1 LIHFY
6 KRVTLIGSRV
16 IEPMSSVK
24 MISSSSLLTILL
36 LISSFSLHFVVSLP
50 TTSDEY
56 EYPNDAGEEYEY
68 DADERSEEK
77 YVAKELDVKITSE
90 KKHVIVAEEGLI
102 RLQCLVENNDNIP
115 IIWSHVQESGT
126 SQIAI
131 GDKKINERVSVS
143 VDNSGST
150 LLIPQAKVSDAGE
163 YLCQVATGQ
172 DPIPSLVHTVSVR
185 QQGEVGSEAT
195 QASTLKSNASSS
207 TFSLLLFLLLPLLLI
222 RP

>member
-1 LIHFY
+1 
-6 KRVTLIGSRV
+6 
-16 IEPMSSVK
+16 
-24 MISSSSLLTILL
+24 MISSPLLTLL
-36 LISSFSLHFVVSLP
+36 LVISSFSIHFVASLP

-56 EYPNDAGEEYEY
+56 EYPNDAGDEYVYE
-68 DADERSEEK
+68 DERSEEK

-90 KKHVIVAEEGLI
+90 KKHVIVAEEDVI

-115 IIWSHVQESGT
+115 IIWSHVQQSGT

-131 GDKKINERVSVS
+131 GEKVINSRASVRA
-143 VDNSGST
+143 DNSGST

-185 QQGEVGSEAT
+185 QGGNVEGGSEAT
-195 QASTLKSNASSS
+195 QAAVKSNASSS
-207 TFSLLLFLLLPLLLI
+207 TFSLSILLLLLPLLPF

>member
-1 LIHFY
+1 
-6 KRVTLIGSRV
+6 
-16 IEPMSSVK
+16 MSSVK
-24 MISSSSLLTILL
+24 MISSSSLTLL
-36 LISSFSLHFVVSLP
+36 LVISSFSVHFVASLP

-56 EYPNDAGEEYEY
+56 EYPNDAGEEYVYE
-68 DADERSEEK
+68 DERSEEK

-90 KKHVIVAEEGLI
+90 KKHVIVAEEDVI

-115 IIWSHVQESGT
+115 IIWSHVQQSGT

-131 GDKKINERVSVS
+131 GEKVINSRASVS
-143 VDNSGST
+143 ADNSGST
-150 LLIPQAKVSDAGE
+150 LLIPQAKASDAGE

-185 QQGEVGSEAT
+185 QGGVEGNEAT
-195 QASTLKSNASSS
+195 QAAVKSNASSS
-207 TFSLLLFLLLPLLLI
+207 TFSTLLLLLLLPLLL

>member
-24 MISSSSLLTILL
+24 MISSSSFLTLLV
-36 LISSFSLHFVVSLP
+36 ISSFSLHFVASLP

-56 EYPNDAGEEYEY
+56 EYPNDAGDEYVY
-68 DADERSEEK
+68 DDEERSEEK

-90 KKHVIVAEEGLI
+90 KKHVIVPEEEVI

-115 IIWSHVQESGT
+115 IMWSHVQESGT
-126 SQIAI
+126 SVIAI
-131 GDKKINERVSVS
+131 GDKVINNRAQVSA
-143 VDNSGST
+143 DNSGST

-163 YLCQVATGQ
+163 YLCQVATGEGEK
-172 DPIPSLVHTVSVR
+172 PSLVHTVSVR
-185 QQGEVGSEAT
+185 QEGEVGEAT

-222 RP
+222 SRP

>member
-1 LIHFY
+1 
-6 KRVTLIGSRV
+6 
-16 IEPMSSVK
+16 MSSVK
-24 MISSSSLLTILL
+24 MISSPLLTLFLI
-36 LISSFSLHFVVSLP
+36 ISSFSIHFVASLP

-56 EYPNDAGEEYEY
+56 EYPNDAGDEYVYE
-68 DADERSEEK
+68 DERSEEK
-77 YVAKELDVKITSE
+77 FVAKELDVKITSE
-90 KKHVIVAEEGLI
+90 KKHVIVAEEDVI
-102 RLQCLVENNDNIP
+102 RLQCLVENNENIP
-115 IIWSHVQESGT
+115 IIWSHVQQSGT

-131 GDKKINERVSVS
+131 GEKVINSRASVRA
-143 VDNSGST
+143 DNSGST

-185 QQGEVGSEAT
+185 QQGELGEAT

-207 TFSLLLFLLLPLLLI
+207 TFSLLLFLLLPLLLV

>member
-1 LIHFY
+1 
-6 KRVTLIGSRV
+6 
-16 IEPMSSVK
+16 MSSVK
-24 MISSSSLLTILL
+24 MISSSSFLTLLV
-36 LISSFSLHFVVSLP
+36 ISSFSLHFVASLP

-56 EYPNDAGEEYEY
+56 EYPNDAGDEYVY
-68 DADERSEEK
+68 DDEERSEEK

-90 KKHVIVAEEGLI
+90 KKHVIVPEEEVI

-115 IIWSHVQESGT
+115 IMWSHVQESGT
-126 SQIAI
+126 SVIAI
-131 GDKKINERVSVS
+131 GDKVINNRAQVSA
-143 VDNSGST
+143 DNSGST

-185 QQGEVGSEAT
+185 QGGSVNEGSEAT
-195 QASTLKSNASSS
+195 QAAVKSNASSS
-207 TFSLLLFLLLPLLLI
+207 STFSLSILLLFLLPLLLI